1 MKNKSISSKK
11 KLMKRLSKDELIPES
26 LINLLKMK
34 PDKPIVINP
43 RLIEGKKH
51 YNRNENKLALE
62 GVKLIK
68 ESNTILKQNKNK
80 YNYNKQMNEIFESKF
95 QRFKSSHNKTKY
107 DEIKN
112 FQFTFGNLLRSYE
125 NRGKIMDT
133 KFLNKSIYTKSGI
146 LLRRKKLIFDYYSD
160 EVKREGNQSKKIIK
174 YNNFMNKL
182 LGTTQKK
189 LILKVIIPNN
199 RSSKNLLKKIAGEIK
214 PPNDEEKLQEKQKEI
229 EKLISENDLLK
240 QLIDIEENNFETTR
254 RLGQLSDKK
263 NNEEENKILLYTNEN
278 EKNDSE
284 FNVSLNLEGK
294 KNIIS
299 HNKESINIESIQHPE
314 TFRTIINEDN
324 KLIGLDKSVKKYEN
338 LKSDRTMTNKKIN
351 KDKINRLISLNNS
364 TKMRTIESGF
374 FKTRLKNKIKKEK
387 KIFPP
392 IDKSYNKRKSNLIEI
407 KNNSI
412 NSEKN
417 MKKNNSQTN
426 FTSVED
432 TYNRI
437 LKYNNST
444 KKNDNINKMMTEF
457 YGNKIKGM
465 DSKKAGINLLNF
477 FYKMKGRTIQNEMSE
492 QIYSKYKGLLPKK
505 LENKI
510 IIDKQLN
517 EQIKNRATYYV
528 QHYTNKFNQLSQISK
543 TS

>member
-51 YNRNENKLALE
+51 YNRNDNKLALE

-68 ESNTILKQNKNK
+68 ESNTILKENKNK

>member
-284 FNVSLNLEGK
+284 FNVSLNLVGK

-364 TKMRTIESGF
+364 TKMRTIESRF

-392 IDKSYNKRKSNLIEI
+392 IDKSYNKRKSNLIAI
-407 KNNSI
+407 KNNST

-417 MKKNNSQTN
+417 IKKNNSQTN

>member
-254 RLGQLSDKK
+254 SLGQLSDKK

-284 FNVSLNLEGK
+284 FNVSLNLVGK

-364 TKMRTIESGF
+364 TKMRTIESRF

-392 IDKSYNKRKSNLIEI
+392 IDKSYNKRKSNLIAI
-407 KNNSI
+407 KNNST

-417 MKKNNSQTN
+417 IKKNNSQTN